1 MKSVIN
7 QLIVKSGIK
16 RAERGQTM
24 SEYALILALVV
35 VVGLTTWALLGTNIT
50 SVIGKVASCI

>member
-1 MKSVIN
+1 MKSFFT
-7 QLIVKSGIK
+7 QLMVRSGLRESK
-16 RAERGQTM
+16 PGQTM

-35 VVGLTTWALLGTNIT
+35 IVGLTTWALLGTNIT